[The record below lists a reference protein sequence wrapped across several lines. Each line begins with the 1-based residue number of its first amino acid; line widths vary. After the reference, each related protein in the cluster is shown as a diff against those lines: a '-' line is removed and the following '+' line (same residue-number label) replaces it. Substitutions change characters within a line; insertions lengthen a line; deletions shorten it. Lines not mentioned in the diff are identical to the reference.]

1 LILYEGEENMY
12 YEELIIRA
20 KEGDKM
26 ALEELMMK
34 YKGLI
39 IKHGN
44 SVYINGYD
52 KEDLI
57 QIGYM
62 SVMNAVNK
70 YDFQKGN
77 FTAYVSF
84 AIQKNFNYLIRGKA
98 RENYVS
104 SLDYYIED
112 EVQLVDIIKSEE
124 NIEGE
129 YIKKEIKKIVQ
140 QCINELPVE
149 LRDIIDYH
157 YIKNEGTLKK
167 YSEEKNIN
175 YRIVTKRKGQAI
187 RLLKNALN
195 HRNITY

>member
-1 LILYEGEENMY
+1 MY

-39 IKHGN
+39 IKYGN

-98 RENYVS
+98 RGNYVS

-129 YIKKEIKKIVQ
+129 YIKKEIKKIVH

-167 YSEEKNIN
+167 YSEERNIN
-175 YRIVTKRKGQAI
+175 YRIVIKRKGQAI
-187 RLLKNALN
+187 KLLEKALN
-195 HRNITY
+195 HRNIIY

>member
-1 LILYEGEENMY
+1 MY
-12 YEELIIRA
+12 YEGLIIRA

-39 IKHGN
+39 IKYGN

-98 RENYVS
+98 RGNYVS

-129 YIKKEIKKIVQ
+129 YIKKEIKKIVH

-167 YSEEKNIN
+167 YSEERNIN
-175 YRIVTKRKGQAI
+175 YRIVIKRKGQAI
-187 RLLKNALN
+187 KLLEKALN
-195 HRNITY
+195 HRNIIY

>member
-1 LILYEGEENMY
+1 MY

-20 KEGDKM
+20 KEGDKI

-39 IKHGN
+39 IKYGN

-98 RENYVS
+98 RGNYVS

-129 YIKKEIKKIVQ
+129 YIKKEIKKIVH

-167 YSEEKNIN
+167 YSEERNIN
-175 YRIVTKRKGQAI
+175 YRIVIKRKGQAI
-187 RLLKNALN
+187 KLLEKALN
-195 HRNITY
+195 HRNIIY

>member
-1 LILYEGEENMY
+1 MY

-39 IKHGN
+39 IKYGN

-98 RENYVS
+98 RGNYVS

-124 NIEGE
+124 NIEEE
-129 YIKKEIKKIVQ
+129 YIKKEIKKIVH

-167 YSEEKNIN
+167 YSEEKNID
-175 YRIVTKRKGQAI
+175 YRIVTKRKRQAVK
-187 RLLKNALN
+187 LLKKALN
-195 HRNITY
+195 HRNIIY